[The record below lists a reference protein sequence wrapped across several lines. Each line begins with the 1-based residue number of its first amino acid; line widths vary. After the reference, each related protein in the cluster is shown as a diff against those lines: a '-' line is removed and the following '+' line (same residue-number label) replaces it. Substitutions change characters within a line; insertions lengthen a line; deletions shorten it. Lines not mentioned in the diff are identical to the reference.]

1 MSYVLDNKTT
11 VNYLTDFY
19 QYCVHMYLFMYVCT
33 KVYVWIYVLLIMQY
47 LFCAI
52 NNKQQVCLYVCM
64 YESVYLCSAISKFL
78 KSHLIVT
85 ERAFC

>member
-1 MSYVLDNKTT
+1 
-11 VNYLTDFY
+11 
-19 QYCVHMYLFMYVCT
+19 MYLFMYVCT

-64 YESVYLCSAISKFL
+64 HV
-78 KSHLIVT
+78 
-85 ERAFC
+85 